1 MLESF
6 FMYPRVLGRM
16 RRGPLADH
24 IDGLAAA
31 LEGARYSRA
40 SVRRYLSLVATFS
53 RYAAQMG
60 CARVENI
67 DTSLIERFLRHVSA
81 SAGTR
86 AQAKTAIGHTM
97 RCLGRRDPY
106 AGERADIPESDV
118 PLLTGF
124 DTYMRD
130 VRGLRRRSRE
140 DVLRLVRRLL
150 AWHREQRP
158 GQPIGTLGGED
169 VLTFVSRVA
178 TTCVAS
184 STRSGALSHVRG
196 FLRYLRWAGVLDID
210 LAPLVPQVPCWR
222 LARIPPHLEWSEVR
236 AVVDAVDTTDA
247 IGKRDR
253 AILLLLATT
262 GLRSQEVRRLELRD
276 IHWRTGVL
284 HVRRTKSRRERV
296 VPLLHEAGAALADYV
311 LHGRPRGAAA
321 EARVFL
327 RHVPP
332 FDALRSSSTLA
343 VIVRRRL
350 ARCGIR
356 QARGGAHLF
365 RHSVA
370 TRMIQQERPVKE
382 VADLLGHRSIDTT
395 AIYIKVGV
403 SQLQDVALPFPGG
416 AA

>member
-1 MLESF
+1 
-6 FMYPRVLGRM
+6 VK
-16 RRGPLADH
+16 
-24 IDGLAAA
+24 
-31 LEGARYSRA
+31 
-40 SVRRYLSLVATFS
+40 RYLSLVATFS

-60 CARVENI
+60 CARVEDI
-67 DTSLIERFLRHVSA
+67 DTTLIERFLGHLPV

-106 AGERADIPESDV
+106 AAERTDIHESDA

-130 VRGLRRRSRE
+130 LRGLRRRSRE

-150 AWHREQRP
+150 AWHREHRP
-158 GQPIGTLGGED
+158 GQPIATLGGAD

-196 FLRYLRWAGVLDID
+196 FLRYLRWAGVLDAD

-236 AVVDAVDTTDA
+236 AMIDAVDTSDA
-247 IGKRDR
+247 MGKRDR

-262 GLRSQEVRRLELRD
+262 GLRSQEVRQLELRNV
-276 IHWRTGVL
+276 HWRTGVL

-311 LHGRPRGAAA
+311 LHGRPRVTA

-327 RHVPP
+327 RQVPP

-356 QARGGAHLF
+356 PPRGGAHLL

-370 TRMIQQERPVKE
+370 TRMVQQERPVKE

-416 AA
+416 VA